1 MFDMKLGKFELL
13 IACDGYFKLDGGAMF
28 GVVPKPL
35 WSRNDPADDRNRI
48 LLSINPMVI
57 RYDNEVILVETGI
70 GDKWDDKN
78 KDIMDLNRNDN
89 LLKSLKEFAIEKQD
103 VTGVILTH
111 LHFDHSG
118 GAVELHENGDLI
130 PAFPNAKYFIQQK
143 EWDFAVSSNER
154 AKASYIPENFLPLEE
169 HGHMVFLNGDQEIL
183 PGVYGEVTGG
193 HTPHHQVIHLE
204 SEGKKACYIGDIIP
218 TASHIKLPYIMGYDT
233 NPLDTLAS
241 KKRLIN
247 SALDE
252 KWLVIFPHA
261 PRIRSGYFQDTG
273 SGIVLNPFDLND
285 NT

>member
-1 MFDMKLGKFELL
+1 MKLGKFELL
-13 IACDGYFKLDGGAMF
+13 IAWDGYFKLDGGAMF

>member
-1 MFDMKLGKFELL
+1 MKLGKFELL
-13 IACDGYFKLDGGAMF
+13 IAWDGYFKLDGGAMF

-78 KDIMDLNRNDN
+78 KDIMDLNRKDN

-183 PGVYGEVTGG
+183 PGIYGEVTGG

-261 PRIRSGYFQDTG
+261 PRIHSGYFQDTG

>member
-13 IACDGYFKLDGGAMF
+13 IAWDGYFKLD
-28 GVVPKPL
+28 
-35 WSRNDPADDRNRI
+35 
-48 LLSINPMVI
+48 
-57 RYDNEVILVETGI
+57 
-70 GDKWDDKN
+70 
-78 KDIMDLNRNDN
+78 
-89 LLKSLKEFAIEKQD
+89 
-103 VTGVILTH
+103 
-111 LHFDHSG
+111 G

-183 PGVYGEVTGG
+183 PGIYGEVTGG

-247 SALDE
+247 SMRHEFTQD
-252 KWLVIFPHA
+252 IFKIPD
-261 PRIRSGYFQDTG
+261 R
-273 SGIVLNPFDLND
+273 VLF
-285 NT
+285 